1 MISSNL
7 NIYYLVDPLF
17 QAGAVPQA
25 DSKAPPHRHRGPS
38 TPNSK
43 LPRHLPVSR
52 SFLVQLDGTRCWAD
66 TYTTYDYLPASHV
79 PVIMSRRT
87 LGGGRGRVLGTPS
100 ALSSAPSPQP
110 KPRVL
115 SPAASSVSLSSQASA
130 SQFSSE
136 TQDLTSRISLEN
148 GDTSISAAPAAP
160 GAQLTCPICN
170 EEMVRL
176 PVLEFAVLGDLETD
190 QI

>member
-1 MISSNL
+1 MML
-7 NIYYLVDPLF
+7 IYRPIKLGRCLRHVSPGST
-17 QAGAVPQA
+17 A
-25 DSKAPPHRHRGPS
+25 SPHHHRGPV
-38 TPNSK
+38 NSNSRR
-43 LPRHLPVSR
+43 LSHLSR
-52 SFLVQLDGTRCWAD
+52 CSQLDVGLISIA
-66 TYTTYDYLPASHV
+66 YTYLPASHV

-87 LGGGRGRVLGTPS
+87 LGGGRVLGTPS
-100 ALSSAPSPQP
+100 ALSSAPSPQS

-115 SPAASSVSLSSQASA
+115 SPTASSVSLSSQTSA

-160 GAQLTCPICN
+160 GAQLSCPICS

-176 PVLEFAVLGDLETD
+176 SCPGCA
-190 QI
+190 